1 MAQQLIFSL
10 AESDNQGLIP
20 FELASLPTIGIAE
33 RYVLDALDENYKK
46 KTCNWPGSQNTN

>member
-10 AESDNQGLIP
+10 AESDNRGLIP